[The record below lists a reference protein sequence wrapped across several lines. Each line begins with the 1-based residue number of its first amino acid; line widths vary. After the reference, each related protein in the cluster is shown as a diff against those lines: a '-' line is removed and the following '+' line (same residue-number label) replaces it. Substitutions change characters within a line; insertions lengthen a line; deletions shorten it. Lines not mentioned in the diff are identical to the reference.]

1 MKSSLRSQK
10 IINTVASIGITMYNK
25 AKYNN
30 QLIDVRFSYFIFFK
44 KKNPFYLKDNKLPPL
59 ELTMIND

>member
-1 MKSSLRSQK
+1 
-10 IINTVASIGITMYNK
+10 MYNK